1 MAIGLG
7 DKVRDVV
14 THFEGIAVSRIEYL
28 TGCVQFGVSPQVGAD
43 GKIGDTQYFDDA
55 RLETIGGGVA
65 EVIAQRSG
73 FRALALHAYNPASG
87 GVVSGGVRGGDMR
100 RDAPRR

>member
-14 THFEGIAVSRIEYL
+14 THFEGITVSRVEYL

-55 RLETIGGGVA
+55 RLEAIGGGVA

-73 FRALALHAYNPASG
+73 FRALAQIAHAPA
-87 GVVSGGVRGGDMR
+87 VHDVTHMAARGGDMR
-100 RDAPRR
+100 RDASRR